1 MQTTETIIGKDFK
14 QKVVPLIDEA
24 KKSIKIVVFDWRWYL
39 NDPGNP
45 VSLFNQ
51 AIVRARRRGVE
62 VKALVNSDEVVK
74 ILNKEGCLA
83 KKLNSPNLLHIKM
96 ILIDDVIAVVGSHNY
111 TQSAFTMNFELS
123 VIVRG
128 PENLSSMISYFRNLY
143 N

>member
-1 MQTTETIIGKDFK
+1 MPQTETIIGKDFK
-14 QKVVPLIDEA
+14 AKVVPLIDSA
-24 KKSIKIVVFDWRWYL
+24 KNSIKIIVFDWRFYN

-51 AIVRARRRGVE
+51 AIIRAKRRGVE
-62 VKALVNSDEVVK
+62 VKALVNSDEVVN
-74 ILNKEGCLA
+74 ILNREGCNA
-83 KKLNSPNLLHIKM
+83 KVLNSPNLLHVKM
-96 ILIDDVIAVVGSHNY
+96 ILIDDIIAVVGSHNY

-128 PENLSSMISYFRNLY
+128 PENLESMVSYFKNLF